1 MRSFEASPKQPMP
14 HAPIWCQADIYA
26 CSKNDPRAV
35 GGMSANSAS
44 LRWHETSTTLTP
56 GAGAHVEVTA
66 GVSWEVWMSL
76 WIQFIRKGNRSLSGL
91 LASRCSRGRII
102 GGSREVMRLRE
113 MSNPALTKSPAKTT
127 TSFSVT
133 PMEPTARDRKSCGY
147 RILCS
152 RRHQRVVGVVDVINH
167 DDTSDMCR
175 IASAR
180 RLHDRRLQL
189 VSPALRTWQQPCC
202 GAANGR

>member
-1 MRSFEASPKQPMP
+1 
-14 HAPIWCQADIYA
+14 
-26 CSKNDPRAV
+26 
-35 GGMSANSAS
+35 
-44 LRWHETSTTLTP
+44 
-56 GAGAHVEVTA
+56 
-66 GVSWEVWMSL
+66 MSL

-113 MSNPALTKSPAKTT
+113 TSNPALTKSPAKTT

-152 RRHQRVVGVVDVINH
+152 RRHQR
-167 DDTSDMCR
+167 
-175 IASAR
+175 A
-180 RLHDRRLQL
+180 
-189 VSPALRTWQQPCC
+189 ALWT
-202 GAANGR
+202 